1 MLFLESPDVP
11 KPHTILS
18 TLFWWLDYQVS
29 VRAYAPAQKKA
40 WEGSFSID
48 LSETSGL
55 SQASS
60 IWEREL
66 NLINWKPFATLSLT
80 PELHSAISEGPS
92 GACRR
97 LVPSWTSMIIHFSEA
112 HQTSLSWVLLSLKTL
127 SSLRRPI
134 FIPRMQG
141 LPKLPSPG
149 AKAECSLFHPQGS
162 KVLLSFPMKQGKLIS
177 PRLNKEPNLLWLSP
191 HKVEAFKTIAYL
203 VSTYHPK
210 SQKMLKNGSMDPT
223 RKIIW
228 HLQLFYHLQL
238 FPKCPKQVLT
248 LLCRSKSP
256 EAN

>member
-1 MLFLESPDVP
+1 MLFLESPDIP

-55 SQASS
+55 SQTSS

-92 GACRR
+92 GACRS
-97 LVPSWTSMIIHFSEA
+97 LAPSWTSMIIRFSEA

-127 SSLRRPI
+127 SSLRRPR

-162 KVLLSFPMKQGKLIS
+162 KVLLSFPHEAGGIDISSSQQRTKSVLIV
-177 PRLNKEPNLLWLSP
+177 P
-191 HKVEAFKTIAYL
+191 HKVESFKTIAYL

-210 SQKMLKNGSMDPT
+210 SPKMLKNGSMDPT